1 MSNLSALQLFENKT
15 VRVDEEG
22 LICLTDLFK
31 VATEKGLAE
40 GKQNP
45 YEWSRPQR
53 SVKSGSTGK
62 IDDVVSGGRQFID
75 FVAKNLNTAATHIYK
90 TTRGKHGGTY
100 AHWQIALAYAK
111 YLSHELH
118 MRVNETYMRA
128 QSGDVTLAAEIA
140 EKQQDPKKTAWL
152 AQRVKSI
159 HARNVLTDV
168 LSRHGVKT
176 GVEIAQ
182 CTNTVYR
189 HLFHKTAKEMRIAR
203 KLPEKANVR
212 ESMSRLEL
220 AATEFAELLASERIE
235 REQANGLKQCDSH
248 CGHAARIVANAVR
261 DNFS

>member
-1 MSNLSALQLFENKT
+1 MNIQIFDGAT
-15 VRVDEEG
+15 VRVDADNLVCITDIYKIAVERG
-22 LICLTDLFK
+22 LDGGKRNPSDWSLEAGSSFIDS
-31 VATEKGLAE
+31 LAE
-40 GKQNP
+40 
-45 YEWSRPQR
+45 
-53 SVKSGSTGK
+53 
-62 IDDVVSGGRQFID
+62 
-75 FVAKNLNTAATHIYK
+75 NLNTRKTGIYK
-90 TTRGKHGGTY
+90 TKRGKGGGTY

-128 QSGDVTLAAEIA
+128 QSGDVTLAAEIT

-168 LSRHGVKT
+168 LSRHGVTK
-176 GVEIAQ
+176 GYEFAQ

-189 HLFHKTAKEMRIAR
+189 HLFHKTANEMRIAR

-212 ESMSRLEL
+212 ESMSDLEL
-220 AATEFAELLASERIE
+220 AATEFAELLASKRIE

-261 DNFS
+261 DNMN

>member
-1 MSNLSALQLFENKT
+1 MKDNIQIFDNAT
-15 VRVDEEG
+15 VRVDAEN
-22 LICLTDLFK
+22 LVCITDIYK
-31 VATEKGLAE
+31 IAVERGMAE
-40 GKQNP
+40 GKLEPKFYFRKSNH
-45 YEWSRPQR
+45 R
-53 SVKSGSTGK
+53 KSGTSGNISEAGGEGLQFVEYLAENLK
-62 IDDVVSGGRQFID
+62 VS
-75 FVAKNLNTAATHIYK
+75 ATHIYK
-90 TTRGKHGGTY
+90 TKRGKHGGTY

>member
-1 MSNLSALQLFENKT
+1 MNIQIFDNAT
-15 VRVDEEG
+15 VRVDAEN
-22 LICLTDLFK
+22 LVCITDIYK
-31 VATEKGLAE
+31 IAVERGMAE
-40 GKQNP
+40 GKLEPKFYFRKSNP
-45 YEWSRPQR
+45 R
-53 SVKSGSTGK
+53 KSGTSGN
-62 IDDVVSGGRQFID
+62 ISESGGEGLQF
-75 FVAKNLNTAATHIYK
+75 VEYLAENLKVSVTHIYK
-90 TTRGKHGGTY
+90 TTRGKGGGTF

-128 QSGDVTLAAEIA
+128 QSGDVTLAAEIT